1 MNDAQRARFDALVER
16 AIAGLPAEA
25 RRVLDNAPLIVLDRP
40 DARMM
45 RDLGIDP
52 SDATASDEICGLH
65 TGTPFIDESI
75 ESPDL
80 PSQIHLFRVGITNLA
95 GGPEATDAALLEEIR
110 ITILHEI
117 GHQFGLDEDDLA
129 DLGYD

>member
-1 MNDAQRARFDALVER
+1 MNDARRERFDRLVELV
-16 AIAGLPAEA
+16 IAGLPDAA
-25 RRVLDNAPLIVLDRP
+25 RRVLDRSPLIVLDRP
-40 DARMM
+40 DAGML
-45 RDLGIDP
+45 RDLGISP
-52 SDATASDEICGLH
+52 SDREAADEICGLH
-65 TGTPFIDESI
+65 SGTPFTDESLDA
-75 ESPDL
+75 PDL

-95 GGPEATDAALLEEIR
+95 GGPDAGDEDLAEEIR